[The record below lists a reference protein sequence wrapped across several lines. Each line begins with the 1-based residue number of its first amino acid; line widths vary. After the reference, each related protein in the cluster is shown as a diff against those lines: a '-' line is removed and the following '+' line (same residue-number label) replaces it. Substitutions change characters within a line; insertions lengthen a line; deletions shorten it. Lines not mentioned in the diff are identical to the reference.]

1 MCVSNC
7 LCYFLSFN
15 DLIYVA
21 NVLND
26 YNNKEE
32 P

>member
-1 MCVSNC
+1 VC
-7 LCYFLSFN
+7 LYCFYDHLSFS
-15 DLIYVA
+15 DLIYEA

-32 P
+32 L

>member
-1 MCVSNC
+1 MCLYC
-7 LCYFLSFN
+7 FCDCLSFN
-15 DLIYVA
+15 DLIYVV